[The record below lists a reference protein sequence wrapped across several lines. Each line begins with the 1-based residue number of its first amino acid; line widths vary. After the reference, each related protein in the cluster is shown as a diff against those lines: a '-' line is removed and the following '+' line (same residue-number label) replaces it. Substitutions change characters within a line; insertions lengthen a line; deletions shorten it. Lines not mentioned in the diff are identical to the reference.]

1 MQQPGGEAT
10 ASGSQGPR
18 ALLEVCIHQYLYV
31 SVRIDIFLYAL
42 V

>member
-1 MQQPGGEAT
+1 MQQPGGEA
-10 ASGSQGPR
+10 SQGPR